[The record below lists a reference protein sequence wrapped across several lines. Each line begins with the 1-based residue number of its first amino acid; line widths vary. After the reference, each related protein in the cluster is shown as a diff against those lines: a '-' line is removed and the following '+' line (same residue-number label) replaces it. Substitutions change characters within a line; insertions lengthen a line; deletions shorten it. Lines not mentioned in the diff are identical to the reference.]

1 MIREEIPVTE
11 GKGFVARRQE
21 RESAKALKKLIKQVE
36 DEEIFE
42 VGNSQAS

>member
-1 MIREEIPVTE
+1 MTE

-36 DEEIFE
+36 DEEIIE
-42 VGNSQAS
+42 IGGNEAN

>member
-1 MIREEIPVTE
+1 MTE

-36 DEEIFE
+36 DDEIFE
-42 VGNSQAS
+42 IGGNKAS

>member
-1 MIREEIPVTE
+1 MTE

-36 DEEIFE
+36 DDKIFE
-42 VGNSQAS
+42 IGGNKAN